1 MLGFRPRHPMC
12 SHLLQL
18 SHCTI
23 GWPSSVPLQT
33 HLVLSVERLLRSV
46 DGVVSPSVLG
56 EPLNEFVKGS

>member
-1 MLGFRPRHPMC
+1 MLGFNPRQPMC

-23 GWPSSVPLQT
+23 GWASSVPWQT
-33 HLVLSVERLLRSV
+33 HLVLSAERLLRSV

-56 EPLNEFVKGS
+56 EPLKELVKGS